1 MRDTDTLRSKIQRQD
16 IRDELM
22 KTEWNGFLTLLF
34 HRHLPLEVGHKLI
47 YKWDGLVSRRMV
59 GRRFHKSKNYGKRM
73 VFFGCSGFDGNR
85 HLHTHLLVK
94 VPNETEMDGFRG
106 VCEDSFTRVVDKGEV
121 YLSSNKKNY
130 LDETDKDNIVS
141 YTTLHRHLG
150 TDEMGLDTSSIVIS
164 TNYEMMM

>member
-1 MRDTDTLRSKIQRQD
+1 MEWVSNSSVSPTPPVRGWTQTHSQVGWVGFPKNG
-16 IRDELM
+16 M
-22 KTEWNGFLTLLF
+22 KKVSQLK
-34 HRHLPLEVGHKLI
+34 KLW
-47 YKWDGLVSRRMV
+47 KW
-59 GRRFHKSKNYGKRM
+59 M

-106 VCEDSFTRVVDKGEV
+106 VCEDSFTRVVDEGEV
-121 YLSSNKKNY
+121 YFSSNKKNY

-150 TDEMGLDTSSIVIS
+150 TDERGLDTSSIVIS
-164 TNYEMMM
+164 NNYEMMM